1 MRNLVRIVWVLGIF
15 VTGAGAATPR
25 PQSTPQKG
33 TSIVIT
39 FKDGHQQSFLMEDI
53 ARIEYTD
60 AASSTLGPDHFLGKW
75 EAGDGSGG
83 IFFITFETNGEAAK
97 SIVASH
103 GIWTV
108 AGDEAR
114 ISWDDGWHDVIR
126 KIGDKHEKFAFA
138 PGTTVDGNPENI
150 TDARKL
156 ESKP

>member
-1 MRNLVRIVWVLGIF
+1 VRSPLSVLIVRISGAQIFLPRARRKAMRNLVRIVWVLEIF
-15 VTGAGAATPR
+15 VTAAWAANPR

-60 AASSTLGPDHFLGKW
+60 AASSTPGPDHFLGKW

-83 IFFITFETNGEAAK
+83 VFFITFDTFGEAAK
-97 SIVASH
+97 SIGASH

-108 AGDEAR
+108 AGDEAPHQLGR
-114 ISWDDGWHDVIR
+114 R
-126 KIGDKHEKFAFA
+126 M
-138 PGTTVDGNPENI
+138 
-150 TDARKL
+150 ARCD
-156 ESKP
+156 PQGRRQA